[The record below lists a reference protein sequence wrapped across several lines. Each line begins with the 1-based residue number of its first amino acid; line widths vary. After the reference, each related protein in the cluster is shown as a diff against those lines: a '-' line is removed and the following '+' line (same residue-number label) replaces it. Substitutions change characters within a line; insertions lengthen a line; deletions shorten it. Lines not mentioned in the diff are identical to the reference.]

1 MIKGYYNNV
10 MRTIL
15 FKNARILKMTG
26 ENIFI
31 SNLVVGENKIIYI
44 GDNYESYGPF
54 DKIIECE
61 GNLLM
66 PGFKNA
72 HSHHPMSFIR
82 SFADDLPLHEW
93 LFDKVFP
100 IENKLSEEDVYEFTK
115 LSILE
120 CYSSGITACFEYYFH
135 YYAMLKATEEMGMR
149 TYMLLTPSLPEEEL
163 AKIHED
169 YSDEDE
175 LITTCFGLHSVYT
188 PTQEFYEMIIR
199 LVNKYKTPF
208 YIHASETPHEV
219 KECLEERGLT
229 PVEFVES
236 MELFKYGGGIYHGV
250 VLSDHDYEIIKKHNL
265 NIVTCPGSNTKLSS
279 GIADTTKMLENGVNV
294 AIGTDGPASNNGL
307 DMFKEMWLVTGLQK
321 LLHNDPSAMDAYEV
335 LKMATVNGAK
345 AMNLHNS
352 DVLEVGKFADII
364 LIDLN
369 KPSMRPIHN
378 IQKNLVYSG
387 SKDVVKLTMV
397 SGKIVYHNG
406 EFFVDQD
413 VNEIYKKCQLLAE
426 KLTK

>member
-1 MIKGYYNNV
+1 MN
-10 MRTIL
+10 TIL

-26 ENIFI
+26 EAIFI
-31 SNLVVGENKIIYI
+31 SNLVVRDNKIAYI
-44 GDNYESYGPF
+44 GDEYESYGPF
-54 DKIIECE
+54 DKIIECNH
-61 GNLLM
+61 NLLM

-82 SFADDLPLHEW
+82 SYADDLPLHEW

-100 IENKLSEEDVYEFTK
+100 IEKKLSEEDVYEFTK

-120 CYSSGITACFEYYFH
+120 CFSSGITACFEYYFH

-163 AKIHED
+163 EKIHEN
-169 YSDEDE
+169 YSDEEE

-188 PTQEFYEMIIR
+188 PTPEFYEMIIR

-208 YIHASETPHEV
+208 YIHASETSLEV
-219 KECLEERGLT
+219 KECLDERGLT

-236 MELFKYGGGIYHGV
+236 MDLFKYGGGIYHGV
-250 VLSDHDYEIIKKHNL
+250 VLNDHDYEIIKKHNL
-265 NIVTCPGSNTKLSS
+265 TIVTCPGSNTKLSS
-279 GIADTTKMLENGVNV
+279 GIADTCKMIENNVNV

-321 LLHNDPSAMDAYEV
+321 LLHNDPSAMDALEV

-345 AMNLHNS
+345 AMNLHNA

-369 KPSMRPIHN
+369 KPSMRPLHN
-378 IQKNLVYSG
+378 IEKNLVYSG

-397 SGKIVYHNG
+397 NGKIVYQDGKFYVN
-406 EFFVDQD
+406 QD
-413 VNEIYKKCQLLAE
+413 VDEIYKKCQLLAE
-426 KLTK
+426 KLTN